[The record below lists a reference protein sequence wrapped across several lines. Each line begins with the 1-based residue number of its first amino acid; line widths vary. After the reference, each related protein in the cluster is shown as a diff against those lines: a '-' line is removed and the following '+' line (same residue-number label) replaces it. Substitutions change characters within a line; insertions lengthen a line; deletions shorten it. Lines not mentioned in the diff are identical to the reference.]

1 METKTT
7 HDVYEHPDGRRKII
21 KVGFCWPAFC
31 FGPFWAW
38 RKGMIVL
45 GFGLFALLQLI
56 PLLLVG
62 FVGDGGLVVDLIITV
77 IILAVMGDQGN
88 ACLRRSAL
96 NRGFELVSE
105 SARTESGAPSP

>member
-1 METKTT
+1 MATKTT
-7 HDVYEHPDGRRKII
+7 HDLYEHPDGHRKII
-21 KVGFCWPAFC
+21 KVGFSWPAFC

-45 GFGLFALLQLI
+45 GIGLLALIQWI

-62 FVGDGGLVVDLIITV
+62 FVEGGGLVVDLIITV
-77 IILAVMGDQGN
+77 VILAVMGDQGN

-96 NRGFELVSE
+96 SHGFKLVSAP
-105 SARTESGAPSP
+105 SRTESGAAR

>member
-77 IILAVMGDQGN
+77 IILAVVGDQGN
-88 ACLRRSAL
+88 AFLRRSAL
-96 NRGFELVSE
+96 SRGFKLVS
-105 SARTESGAPSP
+105 APTRTESGTAR

>member
-21 KVGFCWPAFC
+21 KVGFSWPAFC

-38 RKGMIVL
+38 RNGMIVL

-62 FVGDGGLVVDLIITV
+62 FVGDGGLTVDLIITV

-96 NRGFELVSE
+96 SRGFKPVS
-105 SARTESGAPSP
+105 APTRTECGAAP